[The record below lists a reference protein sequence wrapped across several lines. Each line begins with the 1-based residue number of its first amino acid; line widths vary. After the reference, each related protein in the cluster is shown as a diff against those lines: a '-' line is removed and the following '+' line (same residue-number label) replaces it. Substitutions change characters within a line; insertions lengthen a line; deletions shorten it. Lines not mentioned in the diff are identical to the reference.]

1 MTQFLL
7 SGTTPFSVS
16 LLVLVGIVVVEILLL
31 LVGTH
36 FFGLLDDLV
45 PDFHADLDHDGGHE
59 LTFGKM
65 LHFIGFGRVPFVM
78 VLMSFLATFGLA
90 GYLVQWATISFVGR
104 PLDYLGAVP
113 LAVALSIP
121 ATGRIC
127 AVLARVLPKEQTS
140 AVSVSTF
147 VGRTAVVRYGTATAA
162 LPASATV
169 LDEHGRKHFI
179 HIKAESESTD
189 LAEGETILIVG
200 NLDGFF
206 IGRPA

>member
-1 MTQFLL
+1 MTQLL
-7 SGTTPFSVS
+7 LGGTTPFTVS

-45 PDFHADLDHDGGHE
+45 PDLHADLDHDGGHD

-90 GYLVQWATISFVGR
+90 GYLVQWSAISLAGR
-104 PLDYLGAVP
+104 TFGYLAAVP
-113 LAVALSIP
+113 LAVALAVPS
-121 ATGRIC
+121 TGRIC
-127 AVLARVLPKEQTS
+127 ALLARAIPKEQTT

-147 VGRTAVVRYGTATAA
+147 VGRTAVVRYGTATTA
-162 LPASATV
+162 LPASASV
-169 LDEHGRKHFI
+169 VDDHGRRHFI
-179 HIKAESESTD
+179 QIKSDSDGVD
-189 LAEGETILIVG
+189 LAEGETVLIVG
-200 NLDGFF
+200 NVDGFF
-206 IGRPA
+206 YGRPA